1 MVNYPRW
8 AMIATVIV
16 ALLGVVYAAP
26 NFLLTNEEAAEASG
40 VLPAKKMNLGL
51 DLQGGA
57 SLLLDVEV
65 EVAVRDMLE
74 AVESSV
80 RRELRDDRVGYTRLR
95 VENGAIRFSLRNSA
109 DADNVRDQLRNIEEG
124 FELTVENDTNF
135 ALTMTE
141 DAERERIRNALEQS
155 IEIVRR
161 RVDETGVSEP
171 TIQRQGERRI
181 LVQLPGIKDPERI
194 KRLIGQTAK
203 LTFHLVD
210 ESASLQD
217 ALNGRIPPG
226 SQLLFGPEEE
236 GRIPYVVRRI
246 VEVGGD
252 RLVDAQP
259 SFQDGQPIVSFRFD
273 TAGGRLFGDLTQN
286 NVGVRLAIVLDR
298 EVVSAPVI
306 RSPILGGS
314 GIITGQFSVQEVN
327 DLSLVL
333 RAGALPAPLAILEER
348 TVGPGLG
355 QDSIEAGKIASMI
368 GLAAVIV
375 FIIASYGLFGVMA
388 AVALL
393 FNLSLIVALL
403 SVLQATLTLPG
414 IAGIVLTIGMAVD
427 ANVLILERIKEETR
441 NGRTPI
447 SAVDAGYKRALTTI
461 IDSNLTTLIAAVLLF
476 QFGSGPI
483 KGFAVTLS
491 IGILTSMF
499 TALMLTRLFVV
510 VWLRRRRPQI
520 LSI

>member
-8 AMIATVIV
+8 AMIVTVIV
-16 ALLGVVYAAP
+16 ALLGVIYAVP
-26 NFLLTNEEAAEASG
+26 NFLSFDEEAVATSG
-40 VLPAKKMNLGL
+40 ALPTKKMNLGL

-80 RRELRDDRVGYTRLR
+80 RRELRSERVGYTRLR
-95 VENGAIRFSLRNSA
+95 VEDGAIRFSLRNPA
-109 DADNVRDQLRNIEEG
+109 DSESVRDQLRNIEEG
-124 FELTVENDTNF
+124 FELTVENDSNF
-135 ALTMTE
+135 ALSMTE
-141 DAERERIRNALEQS
+141 DTEQERIRNALEQS

-194 KRLIGQTAK
+194 KRLIGKTAK

-226 SQLLFGPEEE
+226 SQLLFGPEAE
-236 GRIPYVVRRI
+236 GRIAYVVRRT

-259 SFQDGQPIVSFRFD
+259 AFQDGQPIVSFRFD
-273 TAGGRLFGDLTQN
+273 TAGGRLFGELTQN

-333 RAGALPAPLAILEER
+333 RAGALPAPLSILEER

-461 IDSNLTTLIAAVLLF
+461 IDSNLTTLIAAILLF

-510 VWLRRRRPQI
+510 VWLRRSRPHT

>member
-8 AMIATVIV
+8 AMIVTVIV
-16 ALLGVVYAAP
+16 ALLGVIYAAP
-26 NFLLTNEEAAEASG
+26 NFLSSDEEAVATSG
-40 VLPAKKMNLGL
+40 VLPTKKMNLGL

-80 RRELRDDRVGYTRLR
+80 RRELRSERVGYTRLR
-95 VENGAIRFSLRNSA
+95 VEDGAIRFSLRNPVDSES
-109 DADNVRDQLRNIEEG
+109 VRDQLRNIEEG
-124 FELTVENDTNF
+124 FELTVENESNF
-135 ALTMTE
+135 ALSMTE
-141 DAERERIRNALEQS
+141 DAEQERIRNALEQS

-194 KRLIGQTAK
+194 KRLIGKTAK

-226 SQLLFGPEEE
+226 SQLLFGPEAE
-236 GRIPYVVRRI
+236 GRIPYVVRRT

-259 SFQDGQPIVSFRFD
+259 AFQDGQPIVSFRFD
-273 TAGGRLFGDLTQN
+273 TAGGRLFGELTQN

-333 RAGALPAPLAILEER
+333 RAGALPAPLSILEER

-461 IDSNLTTLIAAVLLF
+461 IDSNLTTLIAAILLF

-510 VWLRRRRPQI
+510 VWLRRRRPHT